1 MFRNLTI
8 RKRIMLI
15 LALVYVISLSLA
27 VTGGYYVLRQDTI
40 REAEQ
45 KTAIFAAA
53 MSSAGKY
60 LTGEIRPK
68 VEKLLPNTYFPEATV
83 GIMMLT
89 QTARYVQQT
98 YPEYIFRIASP
109 NPLDPDNLANAT
121 ESKIIDGFDQGDFD
135 QWKGFVKRD
144 GKSYYAVATPLVA
157 TANCIWCHDT
167 PQRANPEMV
176 AQYGTHSG
184 YGYVVGDVVGGR
196 FIYVPTE
203 VALKE
208 ARRKLA
214 YFAGGFSLFFLLA
227 LLAVDRIIIR
237 SVVKPI
243 EDIVAVATDISR
255 GKMDR
260 EFEVKNND
268 EIKALADAFKR
279 MKVSLAKAM
288 DILRE

>member
-15 LALVYVISLSLA
+15 LALVYVISLTLA
-27 VTGGYYVLRQDTI
+27 TAGGYYVLRKDTI

-53 MSSAGKY
+53 MSSAGQY

-68 VEKLLPNTYFPEATV
+68 VEKLLPHTYFPEATV
-83 GIMMLT
+83 GIMMMT
-89 QTARYVQQT
+89 QTARFVRQS
-98 YPEYIFRIASP
+98 YPEYIFRIASS
-109 NPLDPDNLANAT
+109 NPLDPDNLADAT
-121 ESKIIDGFDQGDFD
+121 EDKIIEGFDKGDFD

-157 TANCIWCHDT
+157 SANCIWCHDT

-176 AQYGTHSG
+176 AKYGTRSG
-184 YGYVVGDVVGGR
+184 YGYVTGDVVGGR

-203 VALKE
+203 VALKQ
-208 ARRKLA
+208 ARQKLA

-260 EFEVKNND
+260 EFTVKNND
-268 EIKALADAFKR
+268 EIKALADAFRR

>member
-109 NPLDPDNLANAT
+109 NPLDPDNLADAT

>member
-98 YPEYIFRIASP
+98 YPEYIFKIASP
-109 NPLDPDNLANAT
+109 NPLDPDNLADAT
-121 ESKIIDGFDQGDFD
+121 ESKIIDGCDQGDFD
-135 QWKGFVKRD
+135 QWKGFVRRD

-167 PQRANPEMV
+167 PKRANPEMV

-184 YGYVVGDVVGGR
+184 YGYMVGDVVGGR

-214 YFAGGFSLFFLLA
+214 YFAVGFSLFFLLA